1 MKFDYDELAKK
12 FFEQLNGNTKNINL
26 EDFTIEYISFVERNR
41 AAKTCEGVKLVAK
54 HLLAFYPPV
63 KEINTIELKDAENF
77 IDHLRKT
84 APLGT
89 YNYLRTLKAMFNK
102 AIEWNHLRSNVFT
115 KVKLPKRQEK
125 NPAFITPDELAKIL
139 EKIDKQ
145 FVRDI
150 AEISFY
156 SGMRL
161 SEATFL
167 KWKNISININTITIG
182 DDSFNTKTRK
192 SRSIPIHPRVKEIIE
207 KLKDRRK
214 NKKEDYLFRKS
225 GNQPFTGSYI
235 SKQFKK
241 ACREA
246 GIDEAVHYHNLRH
259 STASLLSQKGVSLYT
274 IQKILGHTTINTTQ
288 IYAHLQI
295 DTLRDAVNQL

>member
-63 KEINTIELKDAENF
+63 KEITTIELKDAENF

-115 KVKLPKRQEK
+115 KVKLPKKQEK

-192 SRSIPIHPRVKEIIE
+192 SRSIPIHPRLKEIIE
-207 KLKDRRK
+207 KLKDGRK